1 MKVCVITRSNKGNNP
16 NDFFDVKSLKNSSLK
31 FNHEF
36 SMVNPEDL
44 VFSYI
49 DNKLNIDILGGGNIL
64 DFDVYIIRISLIVYP
79 ERKNSDSALITEYL
93 ISNGK
98 TVLNISNSFRSKTR
112 NKMYDFMIL
121 SQSNIPLIPSI
132 YLDSNDIDNIEYYIS
147 KNNFKYPLILK
158 SIKGLQGRNLFKVEN
173 FEEIKKI
180 ISKNSH
186 ISFMIQEYYKILH
199 DLRVIV
205 LDGKILGAMEKIPK
219 EGDFR
224 GNISQGASGKNFELD
239 KDLSDLVKRTYY
251 EDGTEFIGID
261 IAITDRGTFVLEVNR
276 GLGFEG
282 FSKYLDIE
290 VSDHIIK
297 YLENKFNNQ

>member
-1 MKVCVITRSNKGNNP
+1 MKVCIITRSNKGNNP
-16 NDFFDVKSLKNSSLK
+16 NNFFDVKSLKDSSLK

-36 SMVNPEDL
+36 YMIDPEDL
-44 VFSYI
+44 IFSYI
-49 DNKLNIDILGGGNIL
+49 DNRLNVNIVGGGDIL

-79 ERKNSDSALITEYL
+79 ERKNSDSALIAEYL
-93 ISNGK
+93 INNGK
-98 TVLNISNSFRSKTR
+98 TVLNISNSFRSMTR

-132 YLDSNDIDNIEYYIS
+132 YLDASDINDIEYYIS

-173 FEEIKKI
+173 FEDIKDI

-205 LDGKILGAMEKIPK
+205 LDGNILGAMEKLPK

-224 GNISQGASGKNFELD
+224 GNISQGASGKIFRLD
-239 KDLSDLVKRTYY
+239 KELSDLVKRIYY
-251 EDGTEFIGID
+251 ADGTEFIGVD

-282 FSKYLDIE
+282 FSKYLDIK